1 MKDNVS
7 SYFASPIYYE
17 DKPEFLEDLNKIC
30 QPYIDDSK
38 ANFTKRSEEDKND
51 FTKVYHLHLLIP
63 KI

>member
-30 QPYIDDSK
+30 QPYIDDSIP
-38 ANFTKRSEEDKND
+38 NFSFDLSHH
-51 FTKVYHLHLLIP
+51 VVLLTI
-63 KI
+63 